1 MPMAATVAAAIAW
14 NAGCGNSVSVLVG
27 QFGVNN
33 GAGVTRMADRIR
45 TQAWLWE
52 GDAPLRAD
60 GTAERCTH
68 PHTHARLR
76 IRARFRIRF
85 RVRVRVRVGV
95 RGRA

>member
-1 MPMAATVAAAIAW
+1 MPKAATVAAAIAW
-14 NAGCGNSVSVLVG
+14 NAGCGNSVSVITD

-33 GAGVTRMADRIR
+33 RAGVTRIADRIR